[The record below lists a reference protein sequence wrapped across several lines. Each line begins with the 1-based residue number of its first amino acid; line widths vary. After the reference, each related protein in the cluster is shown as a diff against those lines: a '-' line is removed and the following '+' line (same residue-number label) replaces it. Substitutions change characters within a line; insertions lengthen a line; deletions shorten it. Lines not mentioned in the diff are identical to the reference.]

1 MNDRTRTV
9 LIGAAVSL
17 TLFGVMAF
25 IVAGTEPW
33 QQDTGNETASA
44 QANDVQGVVDSLFGP
59 NVIGFE
65 ILGILLTAIM
75 IGALVIARPLDAQSD
90 SERYSHPTAEQVAE
104 SDHVSNVKESL
115 GRTAAANDPMS
126 TRFTTEEAPE

>member
-1 MNDRTRTV
+1 MNPRNRTV
-9 LIGAAVSL
+9 LVGAAVAIV
-17 TLFGVMAF
+17 LFAVMAF

-33 QQDTGNETASA
+33 QQDTANETASA

-90 SERYSHPTAEQVAE
+90 FERYSHPTAQQVAE

-115 GRTAAANDPMS
+115 GRTAAAIVPMT
-126 TRFTTEEAPE
+126 TRFAKEEAPE